1 MRSQRITF
9 GSCDQNEAA
18 VPLGTQYQIDAGVPG
33 ATEREIND
41 TDMADAS
48 ENTSAQ
54 EHKESED
61 DDDDEDDEA
70 EEQNGQVAGD
80 NNQQVVGH
88 GGDDPMVIEDLGVAV
103 KAIDLDGDNDMIN
116 LMEELFVGVEKQ
128 EEVRKEEKE

>member
-70 EEQNGQVAGD
+70 EEQNGQV
-80 NNQQVVGH
+80 VGH
-88 GGDDPMVIEDLGVAV
+88 GGDDLMVIEDLGVAV

-116 LMEELFVGVEKQ
+116 LMEELFVGVGKQ